1 MVLLPNGEVVKMSD
15 KLENQVAQKLKQL
28 RFEIASN
35 AGYLEKNPDVKGRI
49 EDRIKAMVAQLE
61 SVV

>member
-1 MVLLPNGEVVKMSD
+1 MSD
-15 KLENQVAQKLKQL
+15 KLEKQVAQKLKQL

-35 AGYLEKNPDVKGRI
+35 AAYLEKNPDVKLRI
-49 EDRIKAMVAQLE
+49 EDRIKVMVAQLE

>member
-1 MVLLPNGEVVKMSD
+1 MSD
-15 KLENQVAQKLKQL
+15 KLEKQVAQKLKQL

-35 AGYLEKNPDVKGRI
+35 AGYLDKNPDVKVRI
-49 EDRIKAMVAQLE
+49 EDRIKAMVAHLE